1 MQRYDLFLIRKIF
14 GDFFRFDYSIGLN
27 LFVYAGYMTDRKK
40 LKIFFKKSVS
50 NKKIIFFVAP
60 QKSGIIPL
68 KISKKHLGNIWQH
81 IVGANRDMSR
91 KCTLWCF
98 FMRI

>member
-40 LKIFFKKSVS
+40 LKVSLRNISVS
-50 NKKIIFFVAP
+50 NKKFFLLL
-60 QKSGIIPL
+60 L
-68 KISKKHLGNIWQH
+68 KK
-81 IVGANRDMSR
+81 VG
-91 KCTLWCF
+91 
-98 FMRI
+98 

>member
-40 LKIFFKKSVS
+40 LKIFFE
-50 NKKIIFFVAP
+50 KIGV
-60 QKSGIIPL
+60 
-68 KISKKHLGNIWQH
+68 
-81 IVGANRDMSR
+81 
-91 KCTLWCF
+91 
-98 FMRI
+98 